1 MARPQGPLSLT
12 PSERRVL
19 EHAAR
24 GLSTKETALVIGI
37 SRYTVAEHRKTVYAK
52 LGANGMAHAI
62 AIAFRTGIL
71 DRGEPSPDR
80 TT

>member
-1 MARPQGPLSLT
+1 M
-12 PSERRVL
+12 
-19 EHAAR
+19 
-24 GLSTKETALVIGI
+24 IGI